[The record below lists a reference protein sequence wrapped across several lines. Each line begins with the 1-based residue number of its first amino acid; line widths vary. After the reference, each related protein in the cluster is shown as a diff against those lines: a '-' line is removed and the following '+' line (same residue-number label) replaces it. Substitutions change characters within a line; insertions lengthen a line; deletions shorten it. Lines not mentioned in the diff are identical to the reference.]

1 MVKISK
7 KGRGAAGGSG
17 RGGRGAGRGAGRGSG
32 RGASNGR
39 GGGGGRGPKTLNT
52 SKGTFVFQR
61 VTDGLYIEHQWGK
74 NSGHIGIAQESL
86 ASFVRTLTELATS
99 SGAVRCSVPTT
110 LAVTTTLSTVLP
122 DPIAANSIATI
133 LATITRRGRPVA
145 TTPVATAV
153 ATATVTTRCVGVPPV
168 PTDRLRCR

>member
-7 KGRGAAGGSG
+7 KGRAAAG
-17 RGGRGAGRGAGRGSG
+17 GSG

-39 GGGGGRGPKTLNT
+39 GGGGGRGLKTLNT

-99 SGAVRCSVPTT
+99 SGAIKKSAGAKAQGGGT
-110 LAVTTTLSTVLP
+110 
-122 DPIAANSIATI
+122 AAKGKG
-133 LATITRRGRPVA
+133 ITKKPKEKKEKVVKMTQDDMDADLDSYIKGR
-145 TTPVATAV
+145 
-153 ATATVTTRCVGVPPV
+153 
-168 PTDRLRCR
+168 